1 MDVATNAVLTKTA
14 IFFQPLKVFKVI
26 LNLLNHRI
34 ADKNSK
40 HYPQLAI
47 LSFDHIG
54 LRINLDGRYEA
65 ESLKLVEAYIQEK
78 LPTSH
83 EQVILDIGAN
93 IGNHSVFFSKHFKA
107 VYSFEP
113 NPIAYDILAVNSKH
127 LAANKNILPLNFGLS
142 DKECELPFS
151 INPTNIGG
159 SKINLHPN
167 DKTTNRN
174 QTVIKVKTAD
184 ALEYLLKKPIGL
196 IKIDIE
202 GHELSA
208 LKGAEA
214 LIKRNKPSILFEQDI
229 ACVVN
234 GKTQVVSYLESIGY
248 YFYTIKRRF
257 DFGDSFLQILFGRLL
272 RLLLGDQLSFVKTE
286 LFKKRSYDMILA
298 VPVD

>member
-1 MDVATNAVLTKTA
+1 MKTNTVLTKTA
-14 IFFQPLKVFKVI
+14 VFFQPLKILKII
-26 LNLLNHRI
+26 LNRLNHRI

-40 HYPQLAI
+40 HHPQLAI

-54 LRINLDGRYEA
+54 LRINLDGKYEV

-83 EQVILDIGAN
+83 EQVVLDIGAN
-93 IGNHSVFFSKHFKA
+93 IGNHSAFFSKHFKI

-127 LAANKNILPLNFGLS
+127 VAANKNIVPLNFGLS
-142 DKECELPFS
+142 DQECDLPFS

-159 SKINLHPN
+159 SKINLHPK
-167 DKTTNRN
+167 DITNNRK

-184 ALEYLLKKPIGL
+184 TLEYLLKEPIGL
-196 IKIDIE
+196 IKIDVE

-214 LIKRNKPSILFEQDI
+214 LIKKNKPSILFEQDI
-229 ACVVN
+229 ACVFN
-234 GKTQVVSYLESIGY
+234 GKTQVISYLESIGY

-257 DFGDSFLQILFGRLL
+257 DFGDSFFQKLFGHLL
-272 RLLLGDQLSFVKTE
+272 RSLLGDQLSFVRAE
-286 LFKKRSYDMILA
+286 FFIKRSYDMILA
-298 VPVD
+298 VPADQ